1 VVIIPVRRDQLI
13 PYLKEGYGD
22 VIMASLT
29 ITPSRQEL
37 IDFATPIS
45 DNVKK
50 LLVTGPAS
58 PEIKLLDDLSGKD
71 IAVSLDSS
79 FYETLMALNKKFK
92 EEKKPEMKIVPVDPR
107 LEGEDIFEMINAGLL
122 PMTVHDSHI
131 LNLWKQIYKDIVV
144 HDEIPLK
151 EKSKIA
157 MALRKDSPQLKAILD
172 EFSHENRLGTLT
184 TNIIYNRYF
193 KDTKWVKSALKR
205 EPFRKLEELVF
216 LFKKYGEKYNFDWIL
231 LASFAYQE
239 SGFDQNAKSRVGAVG
254 IMQVLP
260 STAADKSVGIP
271 DISTPENNIH
281 AGTKYLSVLRD
292 TYFNDEQLDD
302 YERTLFT
309 MAGYNAGPNRIRR
322 LRKEAVGHGL
332 DPNKWFNNVE
342 YIVASKVGH
351 EPVEYVGNIF
361 KYYVAYKRSLS
372 ELELRRQAK
381 ETHSK

>member
-1 VVIIPVRRDQLI
+1 
-13 PYLKEGYGD
+13 
-22 VIMASLT
+22 
-29 ITPSRQEL
+29 
-37 IDFATPIS
+37 
-45 DNVKK
+45 
-50 LLVTGPAS
+50 
-58 PEIKLLDDLSGKD
+58 
-71 IAVSLDSS
+71 
-79 FYETLMALNKKFK
+79 
-92 EEKKPEMKIVPVDPR
+92 
-107 LEGEDIFEMINAGLL
+107 
-122 PMTVHDSHI
+122 MTVHDSHI

-144 HDEIPLK
+144 HDKIPLK

-361 KYYVAYKRSLS
+361 KYYVAYKRSLN
-372 ELELRRQAK
+372 ELEMRQQAK
-381 ETHSK
+381 QPSSQ